1 MNRVAAFASVAALF
15 LVGVLVGGLGSYL
28 FFVNQPH
35 RPGPGGFRGD
45 HFLEL
50 LERELALT
58 TEQMGRIEQIL
69 EQSHAQG
76 EALRSEMLPR
86 LRSTMAETRERIRE
100 VLTAEQQA
108 RFEEL
113 QQRHGRRVE
122 RMFLDRGGRPGR
134 PRDRLRPLPPRDDP

>member
-15 LVGVLVGGLGSYL
+15 LVGVLVGGLGTHL

-50 LERELALT
+50 LERELVLT
-58 TEQMGRIEQIL
+58 TEQMRRIEEIL
-69 EQSHAQG
+69 EQSHAEG
-76 EALRSEMLPR
+76 DALRREMLPR
-86 LRSTMAETRERIRE
+86 LRGAMTDTRDRIRE

-113 QQRHGRRVE
+113 EQLHRKRAE
-122 RMFLDRGGRPGR
+122 RMFFERGRRPGH
-134 PRDRLRPLPPRDDP
+134 PRDRFR

>member
-15 LVGVLVGGLGSYL
+15 LVGVLVGGLGTQLLS
-28 FFVNQPH
+28 VNRPH

-58 TEQMGRIEQIL
+58 ADQMRRIDQIL

-76 EALRSEMLPR
+76 DALRREMLPR
-86 LRSTMAETRERIRE
+86 LRSTRAQTRDRIRE
-100 VLTAEQQA
+100 VLTPEQQA
-108 RFEEL
+108 KFEEL
-113 QQRHGRRVE
+113 RHQHLRRVE
-122 RMFLDRGGRPGR
+122 RMFLGRGGRSGH
-134 PRDRLRPLPPRDDP
+134 